1 MQLLIN
7 RSGQRLN
14 HMKDDILSLVG
25 KKIKEERKKRNLSL
39 QQIAE
44 RSDVTAGLLSK
55 IENFR
60 TIPSL
65 PVLLKIS
72 KALEMNLSELV
83 ESVIF
88 GEKCSYTLIK
98 DQQGELE
105 EREDSLGLV
114 YESLI
119 HQDLFNLNFRVNI
132 VRIQGNVYREPIA
145 TDGRELAHVLSGD
158 VTYGINGET
167 IRLLQGDTL
176 FFDGSIPHSVQN
188 NQDREA
194 KLFKVYLIPIKA

>member
-1 MQLLIN
+1 
-7 RSGQRLN
+7 
-14 HMKDDILSLVG
+14 MKDDSLSLIG

-65 PVLLKIS
+65 PVLLNIS
-72 KALEMNLSELV
+72 KALEVNLSELV
-83 ESVIF
+83 ESVRLE
-88 GEKCSYTLIK
+88 EKSSYTLIR

-119 HQDLFNLNFRVNI
+119 HQDLFNLNIRVNI
-132 VRIQGNVYREPIA
+132 VRIHGNVFREPIA
-145 TDGRELAHVLSGD
+145 TDGMELVYVLNGD
-158 VTYGINGET
+158 VTYGLNGEKIHLT
-167 IRLLQGDTL
+167 KGDTL
-176 FFDGSIPHSVQN
+176 FFDGSTPHSVQN
-188 NQDREA
+188 NQEEEA
-194 KLFKVYLIPIKA
+194 ILFKVYLIPRKD

>member
-1 MQLLIN
+1 
-7 RSGQRLN
+7 
-14 HMKDDILSLVG
+14 MKNDILSLVG

-39 QQIAE
+39 QQIAQ

-88 GEKCSYTLIK
+88 GEKCGYTVIK
-98 DQQGELE
+98 HQQGELE
-105 EREDSLGLV
+105 EREDSVGLV

-132 VRIQGNVYREPIA
+132 VRIKGNVYREPIA
-145 TDGRELAHVLSGD
+145 TDARELVHVLSGD

-167 IRLLQGDTL
+167 IRLVQGDTL

-188 NQDREA
+188 NQDLEA